1 MTMEFQILGPIKNL
15 AEEQPE
21 LFRTLTLN
29 SDDVTLIINS
39 PGGLVFEGLTLVND
53 IKGCNRTVTAKINVI
68 AASVAAYIALACD
81 HVEMTKRDIL
91 MLHSCSCA
99 VDGNKKQLQE
109 TIEQMEAVDK
119 VLFAIASEHC
129 KNAADFAALQQKMN
143 DGQDVWLTGEEAA
156 ELFDNVSLVEP
167 EKTSSIAATC
177 DLAALVLRAE
187 QEEAPEDEDEENPEK
202 AKDPTAEEENPESD
216 EKLPEEAE
224 EDEGEEEDNPEEEPE
239 ADEEKEEYKVSES
252 LAALLAY
259 CDKLE

>member
-1 MTMEFQILGPIKNL
+1 MEFKILGPIKNL

-129 KNAADFAALQQKMN
+129 KNAADFAALHQKMN

-156 ELFDNVSLVEP
+156 EIFDNVFLVEP
-167 EKTSSIAATC
+167 EKQTSIAATC
-177 DLAALVLRAE
+177 DLAALILKAQQNE
-187 QEEAPEDEDEENPEK
+187 KAPE
-202 AKDPTAEEENPESD
+202 EEEEKPEETEEDTPESD
-216 EKLPEEAE
+216 KKLPEEAE
-224 EDEGEEEDNPEEEPE
+224 EDKNPEDNPEAGENDEG
-239 ADEEKEEYKVSES
+239 DEEEEYKVSES
-252 LAALLAY
+252 LTALLAY